1 MFRKP
6 VVFLALLLLAL
17 PVFAQKLTANEVVA
31 KHLDSIGTAQARS
44 AIQNMMSVG
53 DVTFKFLAKADIPV
67 PGRIVLASAGPKNF
81 LGMSLNS
88 NNYPGEQFIYDGKK
102 TKVALIQNAE
112 KSKLGDLISGNDFI
126 LEDSLFTGVLSSSW
140 VLSSMESKKVK
151 ITFDGTKKI
160 NGKEVYI
167 IGYSRKGSG
176 DFSVALYFDQETF
189 HHIRTEYKRTQ
200 SSPVGSRPSLAGYVS
215 EIKYQL
221 VEDFSDF
228 KVEKDLTL
236 PHTYRIHYSETGQ
249 NGTIEVEW
257 VCNFLTFAFN
267 QQLDDKTFSTNE

>member
-1 MFRKP
+1 MRKFA
-6 VVFLALLLLAL
+6 VTFALLLLAL
-17 PVFAQKLTANEVVA
+17 PVFAQKLTADEVVT
-31 KHLDSIGTAQARS
+31 KHLNSIGTAEAR
-44 AIQNMMSVG
+44 AAVQNIMTVG
-53 DVTFKFLAKADIPV
+53 DVTFKLLSKADIAI

-102 TKVALIQNAE
+102 TKVALIQNAD
-112 KSKLGDLISGNDFI
+112 KSKLGDLVSGNDSL
-126 LEDSLFTGVLSSSW
+126 LEDSLMTGVLSSSW

-151 ITFDGTKKI
+151 ISFDGTRKI

-176 DFSVALYFDQETF
+176 DLSITLYFDKETF
-189 HHIRTEYKRTQ
+189 YHVRTDYKRTL
-200 SSPVGSRPSLAGYVS
+200 SAPVGSRPALAGYIS
-215 EIKYQL
+215 EVKYQL

-228 KVEKDLTL
+228 KVENGLTL
-236 PHTYRIHYSETGQ
+236 PHTYRINYSETGQ

-267 QQLDDKTFSTNE
+267 QQLDDKTFNTKD